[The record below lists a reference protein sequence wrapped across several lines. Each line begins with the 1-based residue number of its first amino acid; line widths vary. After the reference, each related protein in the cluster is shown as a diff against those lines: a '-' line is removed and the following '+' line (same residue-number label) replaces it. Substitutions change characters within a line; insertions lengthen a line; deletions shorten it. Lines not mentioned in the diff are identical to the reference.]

1 MEKRQNAMR
10 QVLLIFESNK
20 RIKITWYAER
30 LCSRVGQARSRK
42 YDNQLP
48 VNSKTR
54 AATGVLKA

>member
-1 MEKRQNAMR
+1 MW

-20 RIKITWYAER
+20 RIKITWYAKR
-30 LCSRVGQARSRK
+30 LYSKVGQARSRK
-42 YDNQLP
+42 SDNQLL